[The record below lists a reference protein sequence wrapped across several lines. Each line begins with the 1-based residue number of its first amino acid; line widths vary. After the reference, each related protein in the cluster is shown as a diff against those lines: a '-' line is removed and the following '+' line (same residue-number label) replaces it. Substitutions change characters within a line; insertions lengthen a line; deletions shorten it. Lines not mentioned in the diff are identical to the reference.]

1 MVQRPRATLKQIAK
15 HCGVSHTT
23 VSMVINNS
31 PRISPETREKVL
43 VAIKKFNYHPH
54 AAARSLVM
62 SRTNTI
68 GLVGTMF
75 ASPYYNDIIHGIEM
89 ECRHLGLDI
98 KIYNAEQTGADFSEA
113 YDKIFGER
121 SCDVIITI
129 SMPMN
134 DEVVDRFQKEDMALV
149 MLQPVLEAGKASDKV
164 PTIFIDDKKG
174 IYKAVSYLI
183 NVGHKRIGLLNGP
196 TTLMTCRDRQE
207 AYLQALK
214 DHGLPSTDEFV
225 ATCNLPDPFV
235 FEAGYVAA
243 NELYDKNPQ
252 ITAVCCV
259 SDPMALGA
267 IKFYRQ
273 KGISVPDDM
282 SVIGYD
288 DTYIARLTDPALTTL
303 HQPLFEMGKQ
313 AVTMAHAIVNNLP
326 IQSIHK
332 SFETELVVRESVKPA
347 TNA

>member
-15 HCGVSHTT
+15 HCNVSHTT

-43 VAIKKFNYHPH
+43 AAIKKFNYHPN

-121 SCDVIITI
+121 SCDVIIAI

-134 DEVVDRFQKEDMALV
+134 EEVVERFQKEDMALV
-149 MLQPVLEAGKASDKV
+149 MLQPVLQSGKASDKV
-164 PTIFIDDKKG
+164 PMVYIDDKKG
-174 IYKAVSYLI
+174 MYKAVSYLI
-183 NVGHKRIGLLNGP
+183 KMGHKKIGLLNGP
-196 TTLMTCRDRQE
+196 PSLMTCRDRQD

-214 DHGLPSTDEFV
+214 DNGLPANEDLV
-225 ATCNLPDPFV
+225 AICNLPDPFV

-243 NELYDKNPQ
+243 NELFDKTPK

-267 IKFYRQ
+267 IKFFRQ
-273 KGISVPDDM
+273 KGKSVPVDI

-313 AVTMAHAIVNNLP
+313 AVVMAHSIVNNLP
-326 IQSIHK
+326 IQPAHK
-332 SFETELVVRESVKPA
+332 SFETELVVRESVNPLQGA
-347 TNA
+347 

>member
-1 MVQRPRATLKQIAK
+1 MAQRPRATLKQIAK
-15 HCGVSHTT
+15 HCNVSHTT

-43 VAIKKFNYHPH
+43 AAIKKFNYHPN

-62 SRTNTI
+62 SRTNTL

-75 ASPYYNDIIHGIEM
+75 ASPYYNEIIHGIEM

-121 SCDVIITI
+121 SCDVIIAI

-134 DEVVDRFQKEDMALV
+134 DEVVERFQKEDMSLV
-149 MLQPVLEAGKASDKV
+149 VLQPVLEPGKAYGNV
-164 PTIFIDDKKG
+164 PTVFIDDKKG
-174 IYKAVSYLI
+174 IDKAVSYLVQ
-183 NVGHKRIGLLNGP
+183 VGHKQIGLLNGP
-196 TTLMTCRDRQE
+196 TSLVTCRDRQD

-214 DHGLPSTDEFV
+214 EHGLPATDENV
-225 ATCNLPDPFV
+225 AVCNLPDPFV

-243 NELYDKNPQ
+243 NELYDKNPK

-267 IKFYRQ
+267 IKFFRQ
-273 KGISVPDDM
+273 KGLSVPEDV

-313 AVTMAHAIVNNLP
+313 AVIMAHSIVNNLP
-326 IQSIHK
+326 LATQHK
-332 SFETELVVRESVKPA
+332 SFETELVVRESVKPLA
-347 TNA
+347 DH

>member
-1 MVQRPRATLKQIAK
+1 
-15 HCGVSHTT
+15 
-23 VSMVINNS
+23 
-31 PRISPETREKVL
+31 
-43 VAIKKFNYHPH
+43 
-54 AAARSLVM
+54 M

-89 ECRHLGLDI
+89 DAAIWASTSRSTTPSRPAPI
-98 KIYNAEQTGADFSEA
+98 SEA

-121 SCDVIITI
+121 SCDVIIAI

-134 DEVVDRFQKEDMALV
+134 EEVVERFQKEDMALV
-149 MLQPVLEAGKASDKV
+149 MLQPVLQSGKASDKV
-164 PTIFIDDKKG
+164 PMVYIDDKKG
-174 IYKAVSYLI
+174 MYKAVSYLI
-183 NVGHKRIGLLNGP
+183 KMGHKKIGLLNGP
-196 TTLMTCRDRQE
+196 PSLMTCRDRQD

-214 DHGLPSTDEFV
+214 DNGLPANEDLV
-225 ATCNLPDPFV
+225 AICNLPDPFV

-243 NELYDKNPQ
+243 NELFDKNPK

-267 IKFYRQ
+267 IKFFRQ
-273 KGISVPDDM
+273 KGKSVPVDI

-303 HQPLFEMGKQ
+303 HQPSSRWGSKPSSWRIPSSTTFPS
-313 AVTMAHAIVNNLP
+313 NPP
-326 IQSIHK
+326 IRASRPNWWCG
-332 SFETELVVRESVKPA
+332 SR
-347 TNA
+347 